1 MYLEQRHAD
10 SCSWQLSV
18 PLTAR
23 RLSSRVGGNLGS
35 ADRQLAGGHLP
46 SLLTAPLKT
55 YNNLLF
61 FSYRGS
67 SVFFGKQTTAKQLEH
82 THWKLSNDSLK
93 MKTISILK
101 VCSDLSRW
109 FSSSVIFVG
118 SMTVIEKQF
127 FPPKNISLKGTS
139 I

>member
-61 FSYRGS
+61 FFLSRFLC
-67 SVFFGKQTTAKQLEH
+67 FFWYANH
-82 THWKLSNDSLK
+82 S
-93 MKTISILK
+93 KTIGAHTLET
-101 VCSDLSRW
+101 L
-109 FSSSVIFVG
+109 
-118 SMTVIEKQF
+118 Q
-127 FPPKNISLKGTS
+127 
-139 I
+139 

>member
-67 SVFFGKQTTAKQLEH
+67 SVFFWYANHSKTIGAH
-82 THWKLSNDSLK
+82 TFSNESLK

-127 FPPKNISLKGTS
+127 FPPKNIS
-139 I
+139 